1 VRLENT
7 VTDNQPGKT
16 ISDWRLVA
24 GTALLYAAGILI
36 LHGRKHGGLGDRPDE
51 LLAGFLA
58 LGLVVGITVCSLIFR
73 HGLWIPMHPTISSL
87 GTTALRLLTVLLA
100 LGLAT
105 ATKWNNANSFC
116 SHLLGCYF
124 IFLVLESCLS
134 ARWYSSRSRDLP
146 S

>member
-1 VRLENT
+1 MTTQGPSKASN
-7 VTDNQPGKT
+7 
-16 ISDWRLVA
+16 DWRMVA
-24 GTALLYAAGILI
+24 GTALLYSAGILV
-36 LHGRKHGGLGDRPDE
+36 LHGRRYGGLADRPDE
-51 LLAGFLA
+51 LFAGFLA
-58 LGLVVGITVCSLIFR
+58 LGIVVGITACSLIFR

-87 GTTALRLLTVLLA
+87 GTTTLRLLTVLLA

-105 ATKWNNANSFC
+105 ATKWNNANSFS

-124 IFLVLESCLS
+124 IFLVLESWLS